1 MSEAILENSQEIA
14 TEAIESANAFYG
26 QQMKQK
32 WSPLLEAFDGISD
45 EHTAIQTAIMV
56 ESYINHL
63 QQYKNVLLNEDE
75 IKTGNLQ
82 GVNLALVTLIR
93 RAMPEIV
100 GLQLVG
106 MQAMPTP
113 ESPLFFLIWQ
123 KALSAVKGKSESGQD
138 LMGYPG
144 TGLSGSSLPIEEID
158 PYFSSSLVR
167 DTVVNKV
174 TAYDSTPAYTIPEAF
189 APVLSSSA
197 HIYAVDAQGNVID
210 GIHFPGAYTG
220 GVVNGVVISQVRKAT
235 IFTSGTYNSLTRAF
249 ALVLAPADQAAA
261 EGLGYAELR
270 VNHEY
275 VQEANPFKSE
285 IVGKI
290 EKKQVQLISRD
301 LRGKYTYEAMVDAKT
316 WHGIDIE
323 SELMATM
330 KATLTNEINR
340 EIVTDL
346 VKLAAIRHTIKYSD
360 FTANNTVG
368 NYDDTAKLILDTI
381 AVIASEVYN
390 QTRVG
395 RANWVLGNPVTLAF
409 LDRIP
414 GFLGSGVEMDSKGL
428 AFKGRVGR
436 LAFYE
441 DPQFAKNR
449 LLIGYK
455 GSSALDTGYIYAPY
469 TPITAMPGA
478 IDPDTHDI
486 RRTFKTRYAKTF
498 SFNKA
503 TGLYENVIYRGEW
516 FYAVI
521 TLEDFPYQDIVV

>member
-1 MSEAILENSQEIA
+1 MSEALLENSQEIA
-14 TEAIESANAFYG
+14 TEAVQIANANYG

-45 EHTAIQTAIMV
+45 EHLAIQTAIMV

-63 QQYKNVLLNEDE
+63 QQFKNVLLNEDE

-113 ESPLFFLIWQ
+113 ESPLFFMIWQ
-123 KALSAVKGKSESGQD
+123 KALAVAKGQSTNGQD

-167 DTVVNKV
+167 GESANPVGSYVNNPSYVVNAV
-174 TAYDSTPAYTIPEAF
+174 Y
-189 APVLSSSA
+189 APVLSGSA
-197 HIYAVDAQGNVID
+197 HVHAVDSSGNVID
-210 GIHFPGAYTG
+210 AIHFPGAYTG
-220 GVVNGVVISQVRKAT
+220 GTVNGVITTPLRSET
-235 IFTSGTYNSLTRAF
+235 IFTSATYNSTTRTFAF
-249 ALVLAPADQAAA
+249 VLAPTDGTAATA
-261 EGLGYAELR
+261 LGYDKLLI
-270 VNHEY
+270 NWEY
-275 VQEANPFKSE
+275 TQEGNPNKSE
-285 IVGKI
+285 ITAKI
-290 EKKQVQLISRD
+290 EKKQIQLISRD

-323 SELMATM
+323 SEMLATM

-390 QTRVG
+390 QTRIG

-414 GFLGSGVEMDSKGL
+414 GFVGSGVDMDAKGL
-428 AFKGRVGR
+428 SFKGRVGR

-449 LLIGYK
+449 LLVGYK
-455 GSSALDTGYIYAPY
+455 GAGALDTGYIYAPY

-498 SFNKA
+498 SYNKDS
-503 TGLYENVIYRGEW
+503 GLYENVIYRGEW

-521 TLEDFPYQDIVV
+521 TLQDFPYQDIVV